1 MSSSAR
7 LKRARMWS
15 PSGITPCQI
24 WERSL
29 LMSVESGLQIQC
41 CLRMS
46 RTCSFCRYLSLFLC
60 SSCCSIS
67 GRSVGLRPAP
77 ATMSMVISV
86 LHSSSVSVLSLM
98 KSPSGI
104 AVSGPVNWDQKMNPS
119 KILAQLG
126 QFPLTLSH
134 PLITPQLQLET
145 CPHPPSKV
153 SALKRNSFTF

>member
-1 MSSSAR
+1 
-7 LKRARMWS
+7 
-15 PSGITPCQI
+15 
-24 WERSL
+24 
-29 LMSVESGLQIQC
+29 
-41 CLRMS
+41 
-46 RTCSFCRYLSLFLC
+46 
-60 SSCCSIS
+60 
-67 GRSVGLRPAP
+67 
-77 ATMSMVISV
+77 MSMVISV

-145 CPHPPSKV
+145 HGETVIIRTRRLCHLVERQVQLQFQAMSDDV
-153 SALKRNSFTF
+153 ARYT